1 VQQKRHNRERRL
13 ARYEQAVALARQGK
27 NRWQIAR
34 ELGLDRRTVRRWL
47 RAGGFPERKSTRR
60 SSSLDAYLGYLEG
73 RLQQGCRNAA
83 QLWRDLREQG
93 FRGQPGIVRRWLRQ
107 RLGPRAERALQV
119 IQAPPPLRA
128 SPRHVA
134 WLLLTEPQSA
144 RPYLDQLYRRAPH
157 IATTAQ
163 LAREFF
169 RMVRG
174 RDCDAWPAWL
184 EAAIKTPLANFAK
197 HLSRDRDAVLAALR
211 LPWSNGAVEGHIH
224 RLKLI
229 KRQMYGR
236 ASFDLLGLR
245 VLHAA
250 QQKAS
255 QSPRIS
261 HGLPSPGSTIT
272 LGWLFVRREPARYGV
287 HSPPA
292 SRKPGWTT

>member
-1 VQQKRHNRERRL
+1 MAPATLGPARGTRL
-13 ARYEQAVALARQGK
+13 AAHPSSASSAR
-27 NRWQIAR
+27 
-34 ELGLDRRTVRRWL
+34 LT
-47 RAGGFPERKSTRR
+47 
-60 SSSLDAYLGYLEG
+60 
-73 RLQQGCRNAA
+73 
-83 QLWRDLREQG
+83 
-93 FRGQPGIVRRWLRQ
+93 
-107 RLGPRAERALQV
+107 
-119 IQAPPPLRA
+119 
-128 SPRHVA
+128 RHVA

-144 RPYLDQLYRRAPH
+144 RPYLDELYRRAPH

-169 RMVRG
+169 CTVRG

-236 ASFDLLGLR
+236 ASFDLLRLR

-250 QQKAS
+250 
-255 QSPRIS
+255 
-261 HGLPSPGSTIT
+261 
-272 LGWLFVRREPARYGV
+272 
-287 HSPPA
+287 
-292 SRKPGWTT
+292 